1 MWSLINKP
9 QLWRFCNDWS
19 IYNQLYLFW
28 FLLLFFLLLLFA
40 IYHIFI
46 LMSTQSVRP
55 ADCLAV
61 YLSASHSFDYSFY
74 YNIAGGVDV
83 THVDLSHIIP
93 VRGGQNHLYHRFI
106 RYSLVQLC
114 TSICVARCYFSY
126 HDDEIIR
133 LYRGNYDFDLEARR
147 RGLLTIY
154 HLFGLFSRGMSKTKR
169 RRRRNKCGRAFVFP
183 N

>member
-1 MWSLINKP
+1 MIDPYIIN
-9 QLWRFCNDWS
+9 FICFDF
-19 IYNQLYLFW
+19 YCC
-28 FLLLFFLLLLFA
+28 FFLLLFA

-61 YLSASHSFDYSFY
+61 YLSASHSFDYSVY
-74 YNIAGGVDV
+74 YNIAGGVDT

-114 TSICVARCYFSY
+114 TSVCVARCYFSY

-133 LYRGNYDFDLEARR
+133 LYSGNYDFDLGGKA
-147 RGLLTIY
+147 
-154 HLFGLFSRGMSKTKR
+154 KR
-169 RRRRNKCGRAFVFP
+169 FVNNLPPIWIIFQRHVE